1 MPIEKPVPSPK
12 QVCDH
17 HDDGHSGIDRP
28 IPFWTRCGLSGLT
41 LVILSMIAWCNL
53 PTSVHEACYRW
64 SDRQFAPPLNYRV
77 RLAEWYAR
85 YAAHIAGLDNRWQM
99 YGGQSRFNWEFQF
112 YGEYGEEGE
121 TLERLL
127 PLPRQSD
134 RDLWTRWIVDFK
146 EAKFYL
152 NIYNNEVG
160 RESYA
165 RFLARTYPE
174 YQGKPL
180 KNIRIDM
187 KIRYILPPYVAVAEQ
202 KLFEDG
208 GSVITRDR
216 FAVAQEARSVLD
228 QQRQPF
234 PFDLRL
240 TPASQ
245 PASDPTI
252 RQTE

>member
-1 MPIEKPVPSPK
+1 MTLENPSPTPP
-12 QVCDH
+12 QNSH
-17 HDDGHSGIDRP
+17 NSARGHSDADRP
-28 IPFWTRCGLSGLT
+28 IPCWMRCGLSGVT
-41 LVILSMIAWCNL
+41 LVVFSIIAWCNL
-53 PTSVHEACYRW
+53 PTAFHETCYRW
-64 SDRQFAPPLNYRV
+64 GDRQFTPQLNYRL
-77 RLAEWYAR
+77 RLGEWYSR

-121 TLERLL
+121 MLERLL

-174 YQGKPL
+174 YQGKLL
-180 KNIRIDM
+180 KNIRVDM

-208 GSVITRDR
+208 ESIITRDR
-216 FAVAQEARSVLD
+216 FAVGQEARWALD
-228 QQRQPF
+228 QQHQPS
-234 PFDLRL
+234 PFALRL

-245 PASDPTI
+245 SASTSAI